1 VLQEIL
7 RHSNAAS
14 ELSGADAAEAL
25 KVMFERAGVSHRP
38 EELTLLT
45 GKLLAFAGGG
55 SHVSAQRMV
64 DFCAD
69 EADRHEWTL
78 VGNR

>member
-1 VLQEIL
+1 
-7 RHSNAAS
+7 
-14 ELSGADAAEAL
+14 
-25 KVMFERAGVSHRP
+25 MFERAGVSSRP

-45 GKLLAFAGGG
+45 EKLLAFAGGK
-55 SHVSAQRMV
+55 SHVSAQQMV

-78 VGNR
+78 VGNRYFFAAISVRRLLFFEPLATQQHCAVQ